1 MLGMIIGKSKEEAL
15 RLGKLFLRMIQGE
28 ADDEEIE
35 QLEEA
40 SALKD
45 IAHMP
50 ARVKCACLGWHTAK
64 EMLEKGPGCKCE
76 ACHE

>member
-1 MLGMIIGKSKEEAL
+1 MPFHRHRQTLSWHDYRKVQRRAL

-50 ARVKCACLGWHTAK
+50 ARVKCAVLGWHT
-64 EMLEKGPGCKCE
+64 LEE
-76 ACHE
+76 ALKKL

>member
-1 MLGMIIGKSKEEAL
+1 M
-15 RLGKLFLRMIQGE
+15 
-28 ADDEEIE
+28 DE
-35 QLEEA
+35 LEESSILA
-40 SALKD
+40 D
-45 IAHMP
+45 VAHMP